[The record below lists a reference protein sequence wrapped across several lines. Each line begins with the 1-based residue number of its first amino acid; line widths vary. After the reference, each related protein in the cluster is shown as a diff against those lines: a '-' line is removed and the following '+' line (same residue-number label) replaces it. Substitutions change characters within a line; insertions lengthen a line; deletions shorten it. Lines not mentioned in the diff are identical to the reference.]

1 MITFVICSVCPE
13 RSADVARNIRST
25 SGIAEPEIFI
35 HDNRE
40 VNWSLCKVYNHYSPK
55 ASNDIICYVHEDL
68 YFRTRDWAEKIVSFY
83 RDNPDTG
90 VVGFLGSQ
98 IKTKAPSAVG
108 CDPKYELGSLIQ
120 HTADGRVK
128 MYTKKSGPGAFSR
141 VVQIDG
147 LCLIVRK
154 SVHNKYPF
162 DERLFDGFHLYDL
175 DFTVR
180 IAQYYKNYV
189 CHSVMVEHMSTT
201 AAYALDDW
209 CYYTRVFQDNWADKL
224 PMMSVSVTAREL
236 MRVERFT
243 AYKFYKNI
251 IQKGRLEYVDYAR
264 EMYKPYATFLY
275 DLKLLR
281 HRLRLRK
288 VLKDKLGLLLRNI
301 RIA

>member
-1 MITFVICSVCPE
+1 MITFIICSIRPE
-13 RSADVARNIRST
+13 RSADVARNICET

-35 HDNRE
+35 HDNRD
-40 VNWSLCKVYNHYSPK
+40 VNWGLCKVYNHYTPK

-68 YFRTRDWAEKIVSFY
+68 YFRTDNWAEKIVSFY
-83 RDNPDTG
+83 RDNPDAG

-108 CDPKYELGSLIQ
+108 CDPKYELGSLTQ
-120 HTADGRVK
+120 HSAGGVVK
-128 MYTKKSGPGAFSR
+128 TYTKTAGTGDFSR

-147 LCLIVRK
+147 LCMIVRR
-154 SVHNKYPF
+154 SVWEQCPF
-162 DERLFDGFHLYDL
+162 NEGLFDGFHLYDL

-201 AAYALDDW
+201 AAYAIDDW

-224 PMMSVSVTAREL
+224 PMMSIPVTAREL

-251 IQKGRLEYVDYAR
+251 MQKGRLGYVDYAR
-264 EMYKPYATFLY
+264 EMYRPYATFLHS
-275 DLKLLR
+275 LRLLR
-281 HRLRLRK
+281 YKYRLKKLMKMK
-288 VLKDKLGLLLRNI
+288 VADK
-301 RIA
+301 

>member
-108 CDPKYELGSLIQ
+108 CDPEIRIRQPYSAYGGRKGQNVYEKIRPGSL
-120 HTADGRVK
+120 
-128 MYTKKSGPGAFSR
+128 
-141 VVQIDG
+141 
-147 LCLIVRK
+147 
-154 SVHNKYPF
+154 
-162 DERLFDGFHLYDL
+162 
-175 DFTVR
+175 FTR
-180 IAQYYKNYV
+180 R
-189 CHSVMVEHMSTT
+189 SDRWVMSN
-201 AAYALDDW
+201 
-209 CYYTRVFQDNWADKL
+209 C
-224 PMMSVSVTAREL
+224 S
-236 MRVERFT
+236 
-243 AYKFYKNI
+243 
-251 IQKGRLEYVDYAR
+251 
-264 EMYKPYATFLY
+264 
-275 DLKLLR
+275 
-281 HRLRLRK
+281 
-288 VLKDKLGLLLRNI
+288 
-301 RIA
+301 